1 MKRALLRFTL
11 IELLVV
17 ISIIAILAALLLP
30 ALASARERVKSV
42 RCGANLRQLEL
53 GTLSYVNDF
62 NGYYPILNADPS
74 DPNAQ
79 TKLWWTNMVAVY
91 VPVKYWTNE
100 SIGKMAYDKS
110 NVWTCP
116 SVEKE
121 SVYWGCG
128 YGCNNDGPIA
138 QTAVSG
144 AGRGYNRGEFVKRPT
159 EMVMIADAV
168 THNPS
173 WAPNS
178 DQTWIAIRAPIF
190 AATDWTL
197 DGTAQIAKRHNGGGN
212 ALFMDGHV
220 EWHSWTDFYNKRATY
235 FEWWH

>member
-1 MKRALLRFTL
+1 MGKRATNFTL

-30 ALASARERVKSV
+30 SLAKARDKVKAVACAS
-42 RCGANLRQLEL
+42 NLKQLSL
-53 GTLSYVNDF
+53 GVVCYVNDF

-91 VPVKYWTNE
+91 VPAKRWTNE
-100 SIGKMAYDKS
+100 SIGKMAYDRA
-110 NVWTCP
+110 NAWTCP
-116 SVEKE
+116 SVEPE
-121 SVYWGCG
+121 AVSWGCG
-128 YGCNNDGPIA
+128 YGANNDGPIA
-138 QTAVSG
+138 QTSVSG
-144 AGRGYNRGEFVKRPT
+144 AGRGYNKGDFVKRPA
-159 EMVMIADAV
+159 EMVLLADAV

-178 DQTWIAIRAPIF
+178 DLTWIAIRAPIYSS
-190 AATDWTL
+190 TDWTL
-197 DGTAQIAKRHNGGGN
+197 DGTAQIAKRHNAGGA
-212 ALFMDGHV
+212 ALFMDGHS
-220 EWHSWTDFYNKRATY
+220 EWHSWIEFYNERARY